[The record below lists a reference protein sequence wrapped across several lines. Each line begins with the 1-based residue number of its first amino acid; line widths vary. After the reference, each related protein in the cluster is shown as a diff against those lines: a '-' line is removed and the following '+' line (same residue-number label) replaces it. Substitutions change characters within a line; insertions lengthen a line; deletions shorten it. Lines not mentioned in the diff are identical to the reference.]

1 MRFSGREHPQ
11 ALLWLSDN
19 DFGFV
24 GPGGQSECKSQ
35 GGAVSI
41 VGYNIA
47 INGDGSSGP
56 WCALYVRHQH
66 EKMVAQILTNKGI
79 ETLLPLYSAKRQWK
93 DRVKQLSL
101 PLFPCYLFL
110 RNGCEHRLEVLTTP
124 GVHGLVGIAG
134 RATPIPQ
141 AEIDA
146 VRQVIKRGV
155 CLEPHAYLRCG
166 DWVRVKSGPLEGIE
180 GVMVR
185 KKNQTRLVIS
195 VELLQ
200 KSAAVEVD
208 VSMVE
213 PLARQSPGLGFSWLA
228 MGVPV
233 RA

>member
-1 MRFSGREHPQ
+1 MDDSI
-11 ALLWLSDN
+11 
-19 DFGFV
+19 
-24 GPGGQSECKSQ
+24 
-35 GGAVSI
+35 AVNS
-41 VGYNIA
+41 
-47 INGDGSSGP
+47 DGSSGL

-66 EKMVAQILTNKGI
+66 EKMVAQSLTNKGI
-79 ETLLPLYSAKRQWK
+79 ETFLPLYDAQRQWK

-110 RNGCEHRLEVLTTP
+110 RNEGVHRLDVLSTP
-124 GVHGLVGIAG
+124 GVNGLVGIAG

-141 AEIDA
+141 AEIEA

-166 DWVRVKSGPLEGIE
+166 NWVRVKSGPLEGIE

-200 KSAAVEVD
+200 KSASVEVD

>member
-1 MRFSGREHPQ
+1 ME
-11 ALLWLSDN
+11 
-19 DFGFV
+19 
-24 GPGGQSECKSQ
+24 
-35 GGAVSI
+35 
-41 VGYNIA
+41 YNIA
-47 INGDGSSGP
+47 IHGDESSGS

-66 EKMVAQILTNKGI
+66 EKTVAQILTNKGI
-79 ETLLPLYSAKRQWK
+79 ETLLPLYRSQRQWK
-93 DRVKQLSL
+93 DRVKQLWL

-110 RNGCEHRLEVLTTP
+110 QTKCAHRLEVLTTP

-155 CLEPHAYLRCG
+155 SVEPHDYLRCG
-166 DWVRVKSGPLEGIE
+166 DRVRVRSGPLEGIE

-185 KKNQTRLVIS
+185 KKNQARLVIS

-213 PLARQSPGLGFSWLA
+213 PLTRQGPGLAFSWLA

>member
-1 MRFSGREHPQ
+1 VPFMSATSTKRRWPRFSLTRVLRPFYPFT
-11 ALLWLSDN
+11 ARS
-19 DFGFV
+19 
-24 GPGGQSECKSQ
+24 
-35 GGAVSI
+35 A
-41 VGYNIA
+41 
-47 INGDGSSGP
+47 NG
-56 WCALYVRHQH
+56 
-66 EKMVAQILTNKGI
+66 KI
-79 ETLLPLYSAKRQWK
+79 EL
-93 DRVKQLSL
+93 KQLLL

-110 RNGCEHRLEVLTTP
+110 RNEGEHRLEVLTTP

-146 VRQVIKRGV
+146 VRQIIKKGICV
-155 CLEPHAYLRCG
+155 EPHAYLRCG
-166 DWVRVKSGPLEGIE
+166 DRVRVTSGPLEGIE

-208 VSMVE
+208 ISMVE
-213 PLARQSPGLGFSWLA
+213 PLAHQSTGLGFSWLA

>member
-1 MRFSGREHPQ
+1 VE
-11 ALLWLSDN
+11 
-19 DFGFV
+19 
-24 GPGGQSECKSQ
+24 
-35 GGAVSI
+35 
-41 VGYNIA
+41 YNIA
-47 INGDGSSGP
+47 IHGDESSGP

-66 EKMVAQILTNKGI
+66 EKTVAQILTNKGI
-79 ETLLPLYSAKRQWK
+79 ETLLPLYRSQRQWK
-93 DRVKQLSL
+93 DRVKQLWL

-110 RNGCEHRLEVLTTP
+110 QTKCAHRLEVLTTP

-146 VRQVIKRGV
+146 VRQVIKKGV
-155 CLEPHAYLRCG
+155 CVEPHDYLRCG
-166 DWVRVKSGPLEGIE
+166 DWVRVKSGPLQGIE

-185 KKNQTRLVIS
+185 RKNQTRLVIS

-213 PLARQSPGLGFSWLA
+213 PLARHSSGLGFSWLA